1 VQPWLEQHLDRP
13 LREGDVIVG
22 GRREEPLGS
31 ELLLFGRPLTVY
43 GKLGKTAVGTHE
55 RGLFITFAT
64 LDELR
69 DIMRQ
74 ICGTKA
80 PLEPNKLSGVLLE
93 LAPGATTQQVRFAA
107 LANFPDIKVVAGE
120 SMLTS
125 IRQGLAALL
134 NGVLGLMVIMFVST
148 ALMVSVLFSAIIT
161 ERRRELGLLKAI
173 GARSGQIIGMLLT
186 EAALATALGGV
197 MGCVLG
203 VLLMRVYEHS
213 LVYYLDRMGI
223 PFVWLSTT
231 AVGLIALAC
240 ILLASLIGI
249 AGALY
254 PAWRASRQEPY
265 DLIRSEG
272 LVMLSCGRVTKVYST
287 ERGDIEAVKGIDLVV
302 PRGQFAAIV
311 GRSGSGKSSLLAM
324 IGGLSRPTSGVIRVD
339 ETDIWAMP
347 DGGLSSF
354 RNRRIGFVF
363 QFASLLPTLRVI
375 DNVALPAL
383 LGPARDAGHA
393 YRAAA
398 ELLAQLGLAAHI
410 DAYPAEISAG
420 EQRRAVIA
428 RALVNA
434 PSLLLADE
442 PTSDLD
448 EETERE
454 IMEQFR
460 AVNRERAMTLIM
472 VTHNL
477 RLAEQTD
484 RVVHIADGRLV
495 A

>member
-1 VQPWLEQHLDRP
+1 VSARPRIRFLLGSLALQNLGRRKARTLLLLAAVAVCSGATFTGAVMMRSIETSMAVGFTRLGADMLVIPSGTLTNITAALLTAEPTDLTLDTSVLPRLERLKGVRKAAPQLIFRTDASGYGRGGELIDLIAFDPDRDITVQPWLEQHLDRP
-13 LREGDVIVG
+13 LRPGDVIMG
-22 GRREEPLGS
+22 GRREEPIGS

-80 PLEPNKLSGVLLE
+80 PLEPDKLSGVLLE

-107 LANFPDIKVVAGE
+107 LANFPGIKIVSGE

-148 ALMVSVLFSAIIT
+148 ALMVSVLFSAMIT

-173 GARSGQIIGMLLT
+173 GARRGQIIGVLLT
-186 EAALATALGGV
+186 EAVLATAFGGL

-223 PFVWLSTT
+223 PFVWLNT
-231 AVGLIALAC
+231 APTVLIALAC
-240 ILLASLIGI
+240 IVLASLIGV

-272 LVMLSCGRVTKVYST
+272 
-287 ERGDIEAVKGIDLVV
+287 
-302 PRGQFAAIV
+302 
-311 GRSGSGKSSLLAM
+311 
-324 IGGLSRPTSGVIRVD
+324 
-339 ETDIWAMP
+339 
-347 DGGLSSF
+347 
-354 RNRRIGFVF
+354 
-363 QFASLLPTLRVI
+363 
-375 DNVALPAL
+375 
-383 LGPARDAGHA
+383 
-393 YRAAA
+393 
-398 ELLAQLGLAAHI
+398 
-410 DAYPAEISAG
+410 
-420 EQRRAVIA
+420 
-428 RALVNA
+428 
-434 PSLLLADE
+434 
-442 PTSDLD
+442 
-448 EETERE
+448 
-454 IMEQFR
+454 
-460 AVNRERAMTLIM
+460 
-472 VTHNL
+472 
-477 RLAEQTD
+477 
-484 RVVHIADGRLV
+484 
-495 A
+495 

>member
-1 VQPWLEQHLDRP
+1 MPDRSRIRFLLGSLALQNLGRRKARTLLLLAAVAVCSGAIFTGAVLMRSIETSMAVGFTRLGADMLVIPAGTLTNITAALLTAEPTDLTLDASELPRLERLKGVRRAAPQLIFRTDASGYGRGELIDLIAFDPRRDITVQPWLEQHLDRP

-55 RGLFITFAT
+55 RGLFISFAT

-74 ICGTKA
+74 ICGMKA

-173 GARSGQIIGMLLT
+173 GARRSQIIGMLLA

-223 PFVWLSTT
+223 PFVWLNTT
-231 AVGLIALAC
+231 TTGLIALAC

-272 LVMLSCGRVTKVYST
+272 
-287 ERGDIEAVKGIDLVV
+287 
-302 PRGQFAAIV
+302 
-311 GRSGSGKSSLLAM
+311 
-324 IGGLSRPTSGVIRVD
+324 
-339 ETDIWAMP
+339 
-347 DGGLSSF
+347 
-354 RNRRIGFVF
+354 
-363 QFASLLPTLRVI
+363 
-375 DNVALPAL
+375 
-383 LGPARDAGHA
+383 
-393 YRAAA
+393 
-398 ELLAQLGLAAHI
+398 
-410 DAYPAEISAG
+410 
-420 EQRRAVIA
+420 
-428 RALVNA
+428 
-434 PSLLLADE
+434 
-442 PTSDLD
+442 
-448 EETERE
+448 
-454 IMEQFR
+454 
-460 AVNRERAMTLIM
+460 
-472 VTHNL
+472 
-477 RLAEQTD
+477 
-484 RVVHIADGRLV
+484 
-495 A
+495 

>member
-1 VQPWLEQHLDRP
+1 MPEARIRFLLGNLALQNLGRRKSRTLLLLAAVAVCSGAIFTGAVLMRSIETSMAVGFTRLGADMLVIPAGTLTNITAALLTAEPTDLTLDASELPRLERLKGVRRAAPQLIFRTDASGYGGGELIDLIAFDPDRDITVQPWLEQHLDRP

-22 GRREEPLGS
+22 GRRAEPLGS

-223 PFVWLSTT
+223 PFVWLNAATT
-231 AVGLIALAC
+231 ALIAFGC
-240 ILLASLIGI
+240 IALASLIGI

-272 LVMLSCGRVTKVYST
+272 
-287 ERGDIEAVKGIDLVV
+287 
-302 PRGQFAAIV
+302 
-311 GRSGSGKSSLLAM
+311 
-324 IGGLSRPTSGVIRVD
+324 
-339 ETDIWAMP
+339 
-347 DGGLSSF
+347 
-354 RNRRIGFVF
+354 
-363 QFASLLPTLRVI
+363 
-375 DNVALPAL
+375 
-383 LGPARDAGHA
+383 
-393 YRAAA
+393 
-398 ELLAQLGLAAHI
+398 
-410 DAYPAEISAG
+410 
-420 EQRRAVIA
+420 
-428 RALVNA
+428 
-434 PSLLLADE
+434 
-442 PTSDLD
+442 
-448 EETERE
+448 
-454 IMEQFR
+454 
-460 AVNRERAMTLIM
+460 
-472 VTHNL
+472 
-477 RLAEQTD
+477 
-484 RVVHIADGRLV
+484 
-495 A
+495 

>member
-1 VQPWLEQHLDRP
+1 MSDELRKRDTNIRFLLGSLALQNLGRRKARTLLLLAAVAVCSGAIFTGAVLMRSIETSMAVGFTRLGADMLVIPAGTLTNITAALLTAEPTDLTLDASELPRLERLKGVRKAAPQLIFRTDASGYGRGELIDLIAFDPRRDITVQPWLEQHLDRP

-223 PFVWLSTT
+223 PFVWLNTT
-231 AVGLIALAC
+231 TTGLIALAC
-240 ILLASLIGI
+240 ILLASLIGV

-272 LVMLSCGRVTKVYST
+272 
-287 ERGDIEAVKGIDLVV
+287 
-302 PRGQFAAIV
+302 
-311 GRSGSGKSSLLAM
+311 
-324 IGGLSRPTSGVIRVD
+324 
-339 ETDIWAMP
+339 
-347 DGGLSSF
+347 
-354 RNRRIGFVF
+354 
-363 QFASLLPTLRVI
+363 
-375 DNVALPAL
+375 
-383 LGPARDAGHA
+383 
-393 YRAAA
+393 
-398 ELLAQLGLAAHI
+398 
-410 DAYPAEISAG
+410 
-420 EQRRAVIA
+420 
-428 RALVNA
+428 
-434 PSLLLADE
+434 
-442 PTSDLD
+442 
-448 EETERE
+448 
-454 IMEQFR
+454 
-460 AVNRERAMTLIM
+460 
-472 VTHNL
+472 
-477 RLAEQTD
+477 
-484 RVVHIADGRLV
+484 
-495 A
+495 